1 VPNRVNYSSGS
12 PWEPLRGY
20 SRAVRFGDHLYISGT
35 TAQTKS
41 GEIAGGAYEQTRLVL
56 ERVKRV
62 LVAAGFKLSDVTRTR
77 LFVTNM
83 TKWDEY
89 ARAHREVFDTIRPVS
104 SIVEVSRLVDPRLM
118 VEMEVEAILGAS
130 SVDFEL
136 VDLD

>member
-1 VPNRVNYSSGS
+1 
-12 PWEPLRGY
+12 
-20 SRAVRFGDHLYISGT
+20 
-35 TAQTKS
+35 
-41 GEIAGGAYEQTRLVL
+41 
-56 ERVKRV
+56 
-62 LVAAGFKLSDVTRTR
+62 
-77 LFVTNM
+77 M